1 MQYNQIPHS
10 PSGQPANWRINIS
23 QMFSHRSES
32 SESHARLPSLKVKYY
47 EEEPPVGLWVKQG
60 LHSLSMHTVS
70 CTRKGEGS
78 DLIGAWA
85 RATCWSWRVS

>member
-47 EEEPPVGLWVKQG
+47 EEEPPDHLALKASGALG
-60 LHSLSMHTVS
+60 ETGTPLFEHAHSILY
-70 CTRKGEGS
+70 
-78 DLIGAWA
+78 
-85 RATCWSWRVS
+85 